1 MCECEKP
8 RQKPAAQNRSNQFI
22 EHIQISSQPF
32 VSVQHAI
39 KSTAYCLNYYS
50 TCSLFRR
57 IIKYAYI
64 FAFDSRL
71 TMTTTATWLQVLPIS
86 GHNVTI
92 LMLATCSRNMHSSEY
107 ELRKHWVWS
116 LESGYSHLDTSR
128 VLCAFSKR
136 IQTKWKSFHSSR
148 ASCRWLC
155 APFIRPLKCPRMD
168 KLFPN
173 YFRRYQLT
181 ALSSSFIVFASN
193 ILLFF
198 FFSPRAAPKCLF
210 AIQQPLGQT

>member
-116 LESGYSHLDTSR
+116 LGIPIWIHLVCCVR
-128 VLCAFSKR
+128 FLNESKR
-136 IQTKWKSFHSSR
+136 NGKVSTAPEPVADGSVHRSFDH
-148 ASCRWLC
+148 
-155 APFIRPLKCPRMD
+155 
-168 KLFPN
+168 
-173 YFRRYQLT
+173 
-181 ALSSSFIVFASN
+181 
-193 ILLFF
+193 
-198 FFSPRAAPKCLF
+198 
-210 AIQQPLGQT
+210 